1 MDQIGERLSELT
13 PEHADPQAVVDEI
26 VRIIALPSGQRP
38 MRSVIDFVGDG
49 AREVLDVSEHVR
61 IEFAR
66 RIGMGDLLEA
76 KIKR

>member
-1 MDQIGERLSELT
+1 
-13 PEHADPQAVVDEI
+13 
-26 VRIIALPSGQRP
+26 

-49 AREVLDVSEHVR
+49 AREVLEVSERVR

-76 KIKR
+76 KVKR